1 MHGACVVIDNAYTV
15 LRIQGN
21 GHNNMGGI
29 ITIHYTKDSATYKE
43 KAITKRVAHEEFS
56 HR

>member
-21 GHNNMGGI
+21 GHNHMGGT
-29 ITIHYTKDSATYKE
+29 ITNTLRIQPPTRKKPKGWHTKNSVTGN
-43 KAITKRVAHEEFS
+43 
-56 HR
+56 